1 MILCLIFRPMN
12 LKVVIL
18 SLSVVAGA
26 MSAKGQVPTPHS
38 SPEARAKMK
47 AKQDYAAFRKEITA
61 LKEFADEKA
70 KIKALQKENRV
81 IVRVIPTIDSVEAD
95 DDAQAKTLTG
105 YITQVVGDN
114 TANAYE
120 IQFDRATRK
129 ITAVKRTA
137 DAIEPEEEAKV
148 KPAVKKTTTTT
159 TTTTKTTTKKKDG
172 DEEEEG
178 EEE

>member
-1 MILCLIFRPMN
+1 MN
-12 LKVVIL
+12 LKVVVLFL
-18 SLSVVAGA
+18 SIVVSA

-70 KIKALQKENRV
+70 KIKALQKEHRV

-95 DDAQAKTLTG
+95 EDAQAKTLTG

-114 TANAYE
+114 SANAYE

-137 DAIEPEEEAKV
+137 DAIEPEEQTTA
-148 KPAVKKTTTTT
+148 KPAVKKTT

-172 DEEEEG
+172 EEEEES